1 MEAPPKGTVDIFTAV
16 HGSKE
21 AQLKW
26 LAPNK
31 PNGKLTY
38 TVFVTGL
45 FYADQGT
52 FFSLH
57 NKSNDSTDIPFHVLK
72 NSFSTKFFSFFA
84 TPLIILA

>member
-1 MEAPPKGTVDIFTAV
+1 MEAPPKGTVDIFAAV

-26 LAPNK
+26 LDPNK

-52 FFSLH
+52 FFSFIISLM
-57 NKSNDSTDIPFHVLK
+57 IALIFH
-72 NSFSTKFFSFFA
+72 FMF
-84 TPLIILA
+84 